1 MPKPNTRS
9 STRIIRE
16 SISYLSQNYA
26 LIDDFSVKDNLLVGL
41 KYVKA
46 KKMEKEAR
54 ISEVLKTVNLE
65 GYEKRKIYELS
76 GGEQQRVSIARAML
90 KPSELLLADEP
101 TGSLDLVN
109 KDNLLSILIK

>member
-16 SISYLSQNYA
+16 SISYLFQNYA

-65 GYEKRKIYELS
+65 GYEKEKSMNCQVES
-76 GGEQQRVSIARAML
+76 
-90 KPSELLLADEP
+90 
-101 TGSLDLVN
+101 N
-109 KDNLLSILIK
+109 KEFQLPALC

>member
-16 SISYLSQNYA
+16 SISYLFQNYA
-26 LIDDFSVKDNLLVGL
+26 LIDDVSVKDNLLVGL

-109 KDNLLSILIK
+109 KDNLFSILIK